1 MYPLSRRLIGVSA
14 PPGHTD
20 ASFFRKVSLLTAAHG
35 LPPSLFECVH
45 GPASTGELTAGPLPS
60 IGPFE
65 MLPLDDA
72 YLDDTRLVIRFYADM
87 IGGSLVLHEKLD
99 EEQSGSPGSSGLW
112 FDQPA
117 VLEFSGELSPVW
129 QVTLDAGQREAVGIP
144 PEASHFAFVYP
155 CEASGSGGDDG
166 VVLKKKEGLR
176 NFLDVGVT
184 AQLRAQILATFL
196 APCSLPRTRSPSP
209 KQLVV

>member
-1 MYPLSRRLIGVSA
+1 
-14 PPGHTD
+14 
-20 ASFFRKVSLLTAAHG
+20 
-35 LPPSLFECVH
+35 
-45 GPASTGELTAGPLPS
+45 
-60 IGPFE
+60 

-209 KQLVV
+209 NQLVV